1 MATFTA
7 ARQFSLHDPPEKLA
21 QPVIRSRLTLGPPR
35 SESSLRAPVRNFL
48 NELHRAAGH

>member
-21 QPVIRSRLTLGPPR
+21 QRVIRSRLTPLAR
-35 SESSLRAPVRNFL
+35 YDQSRA
-48 NELHRAAGH
+48 